1 MLDRHNAKEWFGERL
16 SEEDRAEMETFLDST
31 FGEYDDFVESSKA
44 SRQEWEDRHAADQ
57 AEINALKAKNFDLLM
72 QVPNDNGA
80 EGMPQDPYVDDDG
93 EVYHIADL
101 FETKEVR

>member
-16 SEEDRAEMETFLDST
+16 GEEDRAEMEAFIDATFQ
-31 FGEYDDFVESSKA
+31 EHDDFVESSKA

-72 QVPNDNGA
+72 QVPNDGA
-80 EGMPQDPYVDDDG
+80 EGMPQGPYVDDDG